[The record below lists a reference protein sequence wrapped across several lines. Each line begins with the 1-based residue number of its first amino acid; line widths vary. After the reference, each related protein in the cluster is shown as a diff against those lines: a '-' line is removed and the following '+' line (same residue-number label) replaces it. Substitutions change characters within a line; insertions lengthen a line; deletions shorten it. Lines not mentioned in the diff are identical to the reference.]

1 MPTSLADFAIVKALG
16 QGVSGIC
23 RLVRRSADARLY
35 ALKELEMP
43 SDQGEA
49 SAVLQEAAASNS
61 AAHSQ
66 ERAAM
71 AKQVWRCLC
80 PCALR
85 MLSFDVPSLA
95 HCRCFAPG

>member
-1 MPTSLADFAIVKALG
+1 MTSLADFTIVKALG

-49 SAVLQEAAASNS
+49 SAVLQEV
-61 AAHSQ
+61 HILMVLVMIIFPLKEQ
-66 ERAAM
+66 PVP
-71 AKQVWRCLC
+71 QLCLYS
-80 PCALR
+80 R
-85 MLSFDVPSLA
+85 RSIVIS
-95 HCRCFAPG
+95 